1 MADAAVQ
8 TYIPLYRKYRPQQ
21 FDDVVG
27 QTAVIQTLKN
37 AVLGNQVAHAYLLCG
52 PRGTGKTS
60 TARIL
65 AKSLNCL
72 KGGPTVT
79 PCHQC
84 DSCLG
89 ITNGNGLDVVEI
101 DAASNNSVN
110 DIRELIDTCQFTPM
124 QGGYKIYIIDEVHM
138 LSTAAFNAL
147 LKTLEEPP
155 PNVVF
160 IFATTE
166 AHKVLPT
173 IISRCQRFDFSRIR
187 LPELVEHLRK
197 VADSEGIHINED
209 GLAMVA
215 RHAKGGLRDALSML
229 DQVGVLSH
237 AQPGNVITAEDVT
250 RFLGAVNEE
259 TLIDILSAIAE
270 QDAGKLLRLLD
281 SLKQEGM
288 EPRVLVQAMT
298 ESIRNLMIAHTCAD
312 DNPETTRT
320 LLGVNDSLFENLCKL
335 ARKFKKEEFPQFLH
349 KISELDKQLRQ
360 TQAPQLWLE
369 TGLLEL
375 TYRHEMATISDL
387 QQRLTALE
395 QGAPMA
401 TGMKAPQAATSPSA
415 TIATPAP
422 QPAASTPS
430 SPIANNNVTVA
441 TPAPTQPPATQQVQ
455 SPPSASTAVTPSSGA
470 IDWSAIVQAIASIP
484 TKAMVQQ
491 HAHLIGLDGN
501 VLMVGCSSQGILN
514 TLKVPSKLI
523 HLNKAVEAVTGQSY
537 DVRLEVGTVPSVG
550 NIPPAPQP
558 QANPVPAS
566 PSAAVSIPVPAMT
579 SQTPQQA
586 EAPIASDTPP
596 PPSPKRPA
604 LMLDDMPIS
613 VNNTPVS
620 QTTSTLPAM
629 PEQNE
634 QASESNVLSPTD
646 MNFTPEDI
654 AEAKSHVA
662 TLLQGKEI

>member
-1 MADAAVQ
+1 
-8 TYIPLYRKYRPQQ
+8 
-21 FDDVVG
+21 
-27 QTAVIQTLKN
+27 
-37 AVLGNQVAHAYLLCG
+37 
-52 PRGTGKTS
+52 
-60 TARIL
+60 
-65 AKSLNCL
+65 
-72 KGGPTVT
+72 
-79 PCHQC
+79 
-84 DSCLG
+84 
-89 ITNGNGLDVVEI
+89 
-101 DAASNNSVN
+101 
-110 DIRELIDTCQFTPM
+110 
-124 QGGYKIYIIDEVHM
+124 
-138 LSTAAFNAL
+138 
-147 LKTLEEPP
+147 
-155 PNVVF
+155 
-160 IFATTE
+160 
-166 AHKVLPT
+166 
-173 IISRCQRFDFSRIR
+173 
-187 LPELVEHLRK
+187 
-197 VADSEGIHINED
+197 
-209 GLAMVA
+209 
-215 RHAKGGLRDALSML
+215 ML

-259 TLIDILSAIAE
+259 TLIEILSAIAE

-320 LLGVNDSLFENLCKL
+320 LLGVNDSLFDNLCTL
-335 ARKFKKEEFPQFLH
+335 AKQFKKEEFPQFLI

-375 TYRHEMATISDL
+375 TYRHEIATISDL

-395 QGAPMA
+395 QGAPIA
-401 TGMKAPQAATSPSA
+401 TGMKAPQAPQSAQAQSPQVQAPQAATSPSA

-430 SPIANNNVTVA
+430 SPIANNNITVA

-455 SPPSASTAVTPSSGA
+455 SPPSESTAVTPSSGA

-566 PSAAVSIPVPAMT
+566 PSAAVSIPVPAMA

-613 VNNTPVS
+613 VNNNPVS
-620 QTTSTLPAM
+620 QTVSTSSAM
-629 PEQNE
+629 PQQNG
-634 QASESNVLSPTD
+634 QARESNALPSTD
-646 MNFTPEDI
+646 ANFTPEDI